1 MLLRNARLPDGT
13 VRDVLLDG
21 DRVRR
26 VTPPGELPPGWA
38 VEHAGERANKGGGE
52 MATLD
57 LSGHLLLPAPAE
69 PHAHL
74 DKALTWDV
82 AGAPPGDLPTAIEA
96 WRAYA
101 AGVTEEDVAR
111 RARRALD
118 ELVLN
123 GVTAVRTHVDLLPGD
138 DPLRGLRAL
147 LRLREDEAVRGRT
160 EVQVGVLHA
169 EAPEPLLREAL
180 RMGADVL
187 GGCPHLASDPVA
199 AVEQGLR
206 LAEEFGVRLDLHA
219 DENLEPASRDLKLLS
234 AALRSDARNQPKDGA
249 GGGLRWPVVASH
261 CVSLGA
267 LPEAEAKRLAKEVA
281 AAGICV
287 VTLPLT
293 NLYLQGRESSG
304 PVPRGLP
311 ALRALLE
318 AGVTLAAGGDNV
330 RDPFNP
336 VGRFDPLETASLLV
350 TAGHLTP
357 EEALHAVTT
366 GARAALGLPPAGPVE
381 GAVADLLAV
390 RADSFSEAL
399 GAACP
404 ERMVFRA
411 GRLVA
416 RTRVAREL
424 R

>member
-1 MLLRNARLPDGT
+1 VLLRNARLPDGT

-26 VTPPGELPPGWA
+26 TAPPGELP
-38 VEHAGERANKGGGE
+38 AGDDA
-52 MATLD
+52 LD
-57 LSGHLLLPAPAE
+57 LSGYLLLPAPAE

-74 DKALTWDV
+74 DKSLTWDV
-82 AGAPPGDLPTAIEA
+82 VGAPPGDLPAAIDA
-96 WRAYA
+96 WRAHA
-101 AGVTEEDVAR
+101 VGVTEEDVAG

-147 LRLREDEAVRGRT
+147 LRLRDEPAVRRRI

-187 GGCPHLASDPVA
+187 GGCPHLATDPAA

-206 LAEEFGVRLDLHA
+206 LADEFGVRLDLHA
-219 DENLEPASRDLKLLS
+219 DENLDPASRDLSLLS
-234 AALRSDARNQPKDGA
+234 AALRSDARNQPKAAA
-249 GGGLRWPVVASH
+249 GPGLRTPVVASH

-267 LPEAEAKRLAKEVA
+267 LPEAAAKRLAKEVA
-281 AAGICV
+281 AAGVCV

-293 NLYLQGRESSG
+293 NLYLQGRRPTPPGSG
-304 PVPRGLP
+304 DPGDARRGVPRGLT
-311 ALRALLE
+311 ALRTLLD
-318 AGVTLAAGGDNV
+318 AGVTVAAGGDNV

-350 TAGHLTP
+350 TAGHLAP
-357 EEALHAVTT
+357 DEALRAVTA
-366 GARAALGLPPAGPVE
+366 GAREALGLPPAGPAE

-390 RADSFSEAL
+390 RADSLSEAL

-404 ERMVFRA
+404 ERVVFRA